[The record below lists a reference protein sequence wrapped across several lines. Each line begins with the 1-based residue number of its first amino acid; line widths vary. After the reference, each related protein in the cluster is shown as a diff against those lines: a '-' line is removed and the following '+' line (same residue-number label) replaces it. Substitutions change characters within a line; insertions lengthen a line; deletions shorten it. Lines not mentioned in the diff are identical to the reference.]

1 VPTLSTM
8 VMAWLEAA
16 RHSRESMVGPCNFDP
31 GALTPIERK
40 LANEI
45 HKADALAYEELACI
59 TQQLLVEDRLVQRLG
74 DDQFKPVPETPPTL
88 DEYRQM
94 VSEALAPLREGLS

>member
-31 GALTPIERK
+31 GALTPVERK

-45 HKADALAYEELACI
+45 HKADALAYEGLACI
-59 TQQLLVEDRLVQRLG
+59 TQQVLVEERLVGRLG
-74 DDQFKPVPETPPTL
+74 ADQFKPVPETPTL
-88 DEYRQM
+88 DEYRERL
-94 VSEALAPLREGLS
+94 SEALHNAPNGYTS